1 MRAADSNPIADFL
14 KRVRAVVKQ
23 GREQRSLD
31 AVEAWASPSGMRQRY
46 PARTGERAFCFVAL
60 WDSKEALVAARPE
73 MIEHLNSV
81 RDLLAEL
88 TPELGVTDPV
98 SGPVIHCT
106 NG

>member
-1 MRAADSNPIADFL
+1 MRAADSNPRADFL
-14 KRVRAVVKQ
+14 KCVRAVVKQ
-23 GREQRSLD
+23 GCEQRSLD

-46 PARTGERAFCFVAL
+46 LARTGERAFCFVAL